1 MERFIELVPMRK
13 ADAESIHSALTE
25 CLKAKNIQLSRLIGM
40 GFDGAA
46 AFTGRWSGVQQRMK
60 KRSPHAIF
68 VHCHCHLLQLACVQA
83 ANGTA
88 GIEHVYT

>member
-40 GFDGAA
+40 RFDGAA
-46 AFTGRWSGVQQRMK
+46 AFTGR
-60 KRSPHAIF
+60 
-68 VHCHCHLLQLACVQA
+68 
-83 ANGTA
+83 
-88 GIEHVYT
+88 